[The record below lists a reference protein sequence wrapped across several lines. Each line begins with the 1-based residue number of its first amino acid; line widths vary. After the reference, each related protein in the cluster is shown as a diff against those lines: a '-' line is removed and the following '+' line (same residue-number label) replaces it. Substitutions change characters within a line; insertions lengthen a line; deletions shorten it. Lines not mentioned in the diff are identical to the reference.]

1 VRTQNSSSPRTERVR
16 PTRPHARDRIRR
28 LSLALVACLSLIAGS
43 LVASPAYAADLPFA
57 AAPAPMITGSAVVGS
72 TLTTAVGDWQPAP
85 ASLTY
90 QWKRGAAA
98 IPGAT
103 ANKYILVA
111 ADAGAAITVVVTA
124 AKPGYVNTTKSSA
137 AAAVGA
143 AFTSSPAP
151 TVSGTLA
158 VGSKL
163 TAAPGVWAPS
173 PTTLTYQWSRA
184 GIPISG
190 ATAQTYGLTAADA
203 GKQITV
209 TVRASRSG
217 NGTSTRTSAPAAVPS
232 IFTTAPVPTI
242 SGTAKVG
249 STLTAAA
256 GAWAPAPASIGYQWL
271 RAGSPI
277 AGATASTYKLV
288 AADAGAGI
296 TVRTT
301 AARPGFTSVT
311 KTSAVK
317 AVATLEFTLAP
328 VPTITGTAAVGSTVT
343 ATLGTWTP
351 APTTVTYEWKRG
363 GSTISGATSAAYK
376 LTAADAG
383 TSLTVSVT
391 ATAAGYTPTTRT
403 SAAKSIPSIFT
414 TAPTPTISG
423 TGSVGSTLT
432 VRSGTWAPVP
442 TTLKYQW
449 KRNGAAIAG
458 ATATTYKVMSA
469 DAGANITV
477 TVTASKSGYSNGA
490 TTSAAKGIATLPFT
504 TAPLPTVSGTPA
516 AGSTLKAAAGTWAP
530 APSSLTYQWK
540 RNGIAIAGATAST
553 YKLVAAD
560 AGTKITVSTTATRAT
575 YTTTTKT
582 SAVVTVESIFT
593 TAPAPT
599 VSGTPK
605 VGSTLTAGAGAWS
618 PAPTT
623 LSYQW
628 MRGGTAIAGATSSTY
643 RLVAADAGATIT
655 VTATA
660 KKSGYTTATTKSVG
674 VVVTVDIATIHV
686 TSDITVDT
694 TWSPTQPTVYVIDD
708 AVTVAQGATL
718 TVGGKAT
725 IKTRL
730 GITVAGRLIV
740 QGTAAAPVAL
750 TSLTDDSFGG
760 DTNGDGDDTV
770 PHAFEWYGI
779 SVVDSGTASLTH
791 ARVLF
796 GGGVSGQGASLTVAA
811 SIVDGSVTGTVG
823 TGAVAITGNTV
834 RGGSIDVYRPAG
846 SARAFAVTV
855 TDNTVQGGA
864 VRVASDNTSS
874 SAPPIRVSGNAVSG
888 FVDAAFPLSVSDVK
902 LRPSN
907 LTANTITGSRMNA
920 FALAGALVEN
930 WTVPSAGPP
939 IAVADSGVGVGYGG
953 LLVSAG
959 VTMTVP
965 AGAVIKVVR
974 ATVFVEGSLVV
985 NGTAAKPAVF
995 TSIADDSFGGDSNGD
1010 GDDSAPVDREWYGI
1024 NAVNAGSIALTQARV
1039 LFAFG
1044 VSGQGAATTIVSS
1057 IIDGGLDA
1065 AVGTSAITVSGN
1077 TVRGGSISVYRPFG
1091 SARAFGV
1098 TVTNNTVQRG
1108 SVRVSSDNESSSAPP
1123 ITVTGNSISGQ
1134 DTAEFPLRVWD
1145 AKLRPSNLTGNT
1157 ISGNRVDV
1165 VALAGTLVENWT
1177 VPTTGVPFVLDDR
1190 NEWGGSFTV
1199 AAGVTMTVPAGVVI
1213 KVGDASISWADYS
1226 GGIMVA
1232 GTLKVNGTATAPV
1245 VFTPLE
1251 DDTIGG
1257 DTNGDGD
1264 DTAPRTSQWYGISVV
1279 EGGSATLTQAR
1290 VLYAGGVSG
1299 LGNALSV
1306 TSSII
1311 DGGIDAGVGNSAVTV
1326 TGNTVRGGSITV
1338 TRAAGS
1344 DHAFGVSVMNNTV
1357 QGGAVDVLSDNDSTT
1372 APALRV
1378 SGNAISGYQGD
1389 GFPLRVTDVMLRP
1402 SNLGGNMITGNRIN
1416 VFAVSGTLVEN
1427 WTVPSTGAPIVIDDR
1442 NRWDT
1447 GLTIAASVTM
1457 TVPAGVVIKVANFS
1471 SWTDY
1476 RAGMTVAGSLVVNG
1490 TAAAPVVITT
1500 LTDDSVGGDTNADG
1514 DDTAPY
1520 SSEWYGLTVS
1530 AGGSITAE
1538 HFTLRYGQYGLYG
1551 EAGAAV
1557 SLDATTIEKT
1567 TDTCLTVAG
1576 GGFFH
1581 GAVRDC
1587 ITGVSAQSYF
1597 DARDVQWGGDFGPGV
1612 DGNPAIQGQV
1622 EVFPWVGTVVPAVVE
1637 NIPAPAPLPACKK
1650 YLLIGLR
1657 GSGESAPL
1665 GGMLSTLFSSLDSG
1679 LQADEI
1685 ERLQA
1690 AAEEGEV
1697 VDTEVHYVQRD
1708 AVLYPANA
1716 VPFFA
1721 GHGFW
1726 EGVKDLATYPAS
1738 VWLGAAMLIQQLE
1751 ASFDKCG
1758 ADQKIVLAGYSQ
1770 GAWALHAA
1778 LQFLGA
1784 IDSPLLDSVET
1795 VGLIADPLRTPKLQ
1809 FTNLG
1814 SAPSG
1819 GQGVATLALGVLG
1832 AAFFAW
1838 MTKSLKGA
1846 YEGYQAG
1853 QHAAAMGYPESLKS
1867 ATIELCDERDLVCDV
1882 NHYVNPFN
1890 WDEIGTGT
1898 SIHGSY
1904 SGGGEGKL
1912 DQLSDALRE
1921 RF

>member
-1 VRTQNSSSPRTERVR
+1 M
-16 PTRPHARDRIRR
+16 RDRVRR
-28 LSLALVACLSLIAGS
+28 LSLALVTCLSLIAGS
-43 LVASPAYAADLPFA
+43 LVASPAYAADLPFT

-72 TLTTAVGDWQPAP
+72 TLTTMAGDWQPAP
-85 ASLTY
+85 ATLTY
-90 QWKRGAAA
+90 QWKRGAAI

-103 ANKYILVA
+103 ASTYVLVA

-124 AKPGYVNTTKSSA
+124 AKPGYVNATKSSA

-143 AFTSSPAP
+143 AFASAPAP

-158 VGSKL
+158 VGSTL

-317 AVATLEFTLAP
+317 AIATLEFTLAP

-351 APTTVTYEWKRG
+351 APTTVTYQWKRG
-363 GSTISGATSAAYK
+363 GSPISGAASAAYK

-383 TSLTVSVT
+383 KSLTVSVT
-391 ATAAGYTPTTRT
+391 AIAAGYTPTTRT
-403 SAAKSIPSIFT
+403 SAAKSIPLIFT

-423 TGSVGSTLT
+423 TGSVGSILKAAA
-432 VRSGTWAPVP
+432 GTWAPVP
-442 TTLKYQW
+442 TTLTYQW

-458 ATATTYKVMSA
+458 ATATSYRVISA

-490 TTSAAKGIATLPFT
+490 TTSAAKGIATLPFA

-516 AGSTLKAAAGTWAP
+516 VGSTLKAAAGTWAP

-540 RNGIAIAGATAST
+540 RNGTAIAGATAST

-560 AGTKITVSTTATRAT
+560 AGAKITVSTIATRAT

-628 MRGGTAIAGATSSTY
+628 MRGGTAIVGATSSTY

-655 VTATA
+655 VTVTG
-660 KKSGYTTATTKSVG
+660 KRTGFTTVTKASAG
-674 VVVTVDIATIHV
+674 VVIVVDTTTIHITSDIAT
-686 TSDITVDT
+686 TT
-694 TWSPTQPTVYVIDD
+694 TWAPSQPTVYILDD
-708 AVTVAQGATL
+708 AVTVKRGVTL
-718 TVGGKAT
+718 TIGGKAT
-725 IKTRL
+725 IKSRYS
-730 GITVAGRLIV
+730 ITVAGSLVVDGTSAVPVVFTSATDDFFGGDTNGDGSSTTPYLGEWYGISAIDDGSVSLTQARVLFGSGVSGQGSSLKVSASVVDGGISGTVGSGPVTVSGSTVRDGSVDVHRPAGSARAFAVSVTDNTV
-740 QGTAAAPVAL
+740 QRGAVHVSSENLSGTAPAIKVSGNTISGFDSEDFALSVRDEKLRPSNLTGNTVTGNRVNAFAVTGTLVENWTVPVSGPPMVIDQGGPWGGGLVIPAGVTMTVPAGVVVKAVRATIAVEGTFAVNGTAASPGVV
-750 TSLTDDSFGG
+750 TSFADDSFGG
-760 DTNGDGDDTV
+760 DTNGDGDATT
-770 PHAFEWYGI
+770 PRASEWAGIHA
-779 SVVDSGTASLTH
+779 SNV
-791 ARVLF
+791 
-796 GGGVSGQGASLTVAA
+796 
-811 SIVDGSVTGTVG
+811 
-823 TGAVAITGNTV
+823 
-834 RGGSIDVYRPAG
+834 GSI
-846 SARAFAVTV
+846 S
-855 TDNTVQGGA
+855 
-864 VRVASDNTSS
+864 
-874 SAPPIRVSGNAVSG
+874 
-888 FVDAAFPLSVSDVK
+888 
-902 LRPSN
+902 
-907 LTANTITGSRMNA
+907 
-920 FALAGALVEN
+920 
-930 WTVPSAGPP
+930 
-939 IAVADSGVGVGYGG
+939 
-953 LLVSAG
+953 
-959 VTMTVP
+959 
-965 AGAVIKVVR
+965 
-974 ATVFVEGSLVV
+974 
-985 NGTAAKPAVF
+985 
-995 TSIADDSFGGDSNGD
+995 
-1010 GDDSAPVDREWYGI
+1010 
-1024 NAVNAGSIALTQARV
+1024 LTQARI
-1039 LFAFG
+1039 LFGSG
-1044 VSGQGAATTIVSS
+1044 VSGHGAAASVVSS
-1057 IIDGGLDA
+1057 IIDGELDA
-1065 AVGTSAITVSGN
+1065 AVGTSAVTLSGN
-1077 TVRGGSISVYRPFG
+1077 TVRGGSITASRASG
-1091 SARAFGV
+1091 SAYAFGL
-1098 TVTNNTVQRG
+1098 TVTGNTVQG
-1108 SVRVSSDNESSSAPP
+1108 GAVTVSSDNASGAAPA
-1123 ITVTGNSISGQ
+1123 IKVSGNAISGLE
-1134 DTAEFPLRVWD
+1134 TETFPVRVRD
-1145 AKLRPSNLTGNT
+1145 VKLRPSNLVDNT
-1157 ISGNRVDV
+1157 ITGNRVDV
-1165 VALAGTLVENWT
+1165 LALAGTLVENWT
-1177 VPTTGVPFVLDDR
+1177 VPATGAQIVIDDR
-1190 NEWGGSFTV
+1190 NEWGGSFLV
-1199 AAGVTMTVPAGVVI
+1199 AAGVTMTVPAGVAI
-1213 KVGDASISWADYS
+1213 KIADLHISWADYS
-1226 GGIMVA
+1226 AGISVA
-1232 GTLKVNGTATAPV
+1232 GTLKVNGTAQSPV
-1245 VFTPLE
+1245 TFTPLE
-1251 DDTIGG
+1251 DDTVGG

-1264 DTAPRTSQWYGISVV
+1264 DTAPRPSQWYGINVID
-1279 EGGSATLTQAR
+1279 GGQATLTQAR

-1299 LGNALSV
+1299 LGNGLSV

-1372 APALRV
+1372 APAIRV

-1389 GFPLRVTDVMLRP
+1389 GFPLRVTDVRLRP
-1402 SNLGGNMITGNRIN
+1402 SNLGGNTITGNRIN

-1427 WTVPSTGAPIVIDDR
+1427 WTVPTTGAPIVIDDR
-1442 NRWDT
+1442 NQWRG
-1447 GLTIAASVTM
+1447 GLVVDEGVTM
-1457 TVPAGVVIKVANFS
+1457 TVPAGVVIKVANFYA
-1471 SWTDY
+1471 SWSNY
-1476 RAGMTVAGSLVVNG
+1476 NAGLWVYGSLKVNG
-1490 TAAAPVVITT
+1490 TSAAPVIVTT
-1500 LTDDSVGGDTNADG
+1500 LTDDTVGGDTNADG

-1520 SSEWYGLTVS
+1520 PTEWQGIDVS
-1530 AGGSITAE
+1530 TGGSLISTF
-1538 HFTLRYGQYGLYG
+1538 FTLRYAQYGIAA
-1551 EAGAAV
+1551 AGGSTV
-1557 SLDATTIEKT
+1557 ELDATTIEKT
-1567 TDTCLTVAG
+1567 EGTCLSVAG

-1581 GAVRDC
+1581 GEVRDC
-1587 ITGVSAQSYF
+1587 ATGVWAQSYF

-1612 DGNPAIQGQV
+1612 DGNPAIAGQV
-1622 EVFPWVGTVVPAVVE
+1622 EVFPWVGTVVPAVIE

-1657 GSGESAPL
+1657 GSGESPVPF
-1665 GGMLSTLFSSLDSG
+1665 GGTISSLFGTLETG
-1679 LQADEI
+1679 LKADER
-1685 ERLQA
+1685 ERLQEA
-1690 AAEEGEV
+1690 ADEGEV
-1697 VDTEVHYVQRD
+1697 VQTEIDVVEKKAID
-1708 AVLYPANA
+1708 YPATA
-1716 VPFFA
+1716 VPIAA
-1721 GHGFW
+1721 GQGFVQS
-1726 EGVKDLATYPAS
+1726 VKDFASYPGS
-1738 VWLGAAMLIQQLE
+1738 VWQGAAMLVRQLE
-1751 ASFDKCG
+1751 AAVDQCG
-1758 ADQKIVLAGYSQ
+1758 GSGQKIVLAGYSQ

-1784 IDSPLLDSVET
+1784 IDSPLLESVEA
-1795 VGLIADPLRTPKLQ
+1795 VGLVADPLRTPTLA

-1814 SAPSG
+1814 SAASS
-1819 GQGVATLALGVLG
+1819 GQGIATFALGALG
-1832 AAFFAW
+1832 ATFFGF

-1846 YEGYQAG
+1846 YAGYEAG
-1853 QHAAAMGYPESLKS
+1853 QHVAAMGYPADLVS
-1867 ATIELCDERDLVCDV
+1867 ATIQVCDERDLVCDV
-1882 NHYVNPFN
+1882 DHYINPFHWGEASN
-1890 WDEIGTGT
+1890 GTA
-1898 SIHGSY
+1898 IHGSY
-1904 SGGGEGKL
+1904 DDGGMEEL